1 MKIGMLTWGSHGDI
15 RPFLALAD
23 GLQSAGHEVHLVI
36 TSLEAETYD
45 KVRSAAGAKITVLTP
60 LTFNAEQAEAVG
72 QAAYRIRDPL
82 KQMAEILRLAFA
94 PAEDAMFEAARRL
107 CAESDL
113 LVGHYFMHP
122 LQVAAE
128 HAGLPYVSVLLSHGG
143 VPSDHVNPLGLSM
156 VGRHGNRL
164 LWWLTRTLLNR
175 TVRHYPDR
183 LRKQLGMAPMR
194 DIVSDVWVSRYL
206 ALVAVSPQICPRQP
220 DWPDSIQV
228 CGFLDRPNCELEGV
242 LPPSLSGFL
251 AAGEAPVYMT
261 FGSWMPKDLKGQTA
275 ALRLLTDA
283 AREANCRAIIQ
294 CSDWNACGFSSD
306 DRILYVA
313 AAPHHRIFPHC
324 MAIVHH
330 GGAGTTQSATLAG
343 KPSIVV
349 ANLSEQE
356 HWGRELKRIGVA
368 GKTVKRRN
376 ATAAGI
382 AAQIRH
388 VRENPEM
395 GERAR
400 RIGEAMRQENG
411 VAEAVRQI
419 ELRSRRLDSTA
430 LAGKKASESWPGEEY
445 QR

>member
-36 TSLEAETYD
+36 TSLEAGTYD
-45 KVRSAAGAKITVLTP
+45 KVRSSVGAKITVLTP
-60 LTFNAEQAEAVG
+60 LTFSAEQAEAVG
-72 QAAYRIRDPL
+72 QTAYRIRDPL
-82 KQMAEILRLAFA
+82 KQMAAILRLAFA
-94 PAEDAMFEAARRL
+94 PAEDVMFEAARRL

-143 VPSDHVNPLGLSM
+143 VPSDYVNPLGWSM
-156 VGRHGNRL
+156 VGRRGNRL

-175 TVRHYPDR
+175 TLRHYPDR

-228 CGFLDRPNCELEGV
+228 CGFLDRPNCDLEGV
-242 LPPSLSGFL
+242 LPPSMPDFL

-313 AAPHHRIFPHC
+313 ASPYHQIFPHC

-330 GGAGTTQSATLAG
+330 GGAGTTQSATLGG

-368 GKTVKRRN
+368 GKPAKRRS
-376 ATAAGI
+376 ATASDI

-388 VRENPEM
+388 VRENPGM
-395 GERAR
+395 SERAR
-400 RIGEAMRQENG
+400 RIGDAMQQEDG

-419 ELRSRRLDSTA
+419 ERRSRRDGA
-430 LAGKKASESWPGEEY
+430 NPPAGKKASEGWPGEEY